1 MLRKLSHIDRITQLQ
16 DEIQQVLVIIT
27 STIAYL
33 TSRAT
38 FVELSSE
45 VPVTKQRDPTKYD
58 TQYVFD
64 ASKKELAS
72 DLIMKAK
79 QLEYLIMCLPQPEP
93 EEEQARRLQALD
105 GEMTIA
111 NEDYSYAMVGHGP
124 H

>member
-1 MLRKLSHIDRITQLQ
+1 MLRKLSHMDRITQLQ
-16 DEIQQVLVIIT
+16 DEIQQLLVIMT

-64 ASKKELAS
+64 GLCLSGSAT
-72 DLIMKAK
+72 
-79 QLEYLIMCLPQPEP
+79 MCSRIWQQVRKSLRQ
-93 EEEQARRLQALD
+93 
-105 GEMTIA
+105 T
-111 NEDYSYAMVGHGP
+111 
-124 H
+124 